1 VASANASKVMKISR
15 TGQGSEIGFE
25 ISRHQIP
32 LEPVSSET

>member
-15 TGQGSEIGFE
+15 TGKDSEIGSE

-32 LEPVSSET
+32 VEPVSSET